1 MIMGLL
7 SKIFGVDPDFL
18 AGQSVGTRSEGGGGI
33 PDGADFR
40 TKVEIVLDQVRPA
53 IRADGGDVQLVDVI
67 GRSIRVKLV
76 GACEG
81 CASSSIT
88 LRDGIEKE
96 LRDQIPE
103 FEELIP
109 F

>member
-1 MIMGLL
+1 MGLL

-18 AGQSVGTRSEGGGGI
+18 AGRTIDAQSESGGSI
-33 PDGADFR
+33 PEGADFR
-40 TKVEIVLDQVRPA
+40 TKVESVLDQVRPGLH
-53 IRADGGDVQLVDVI
+53 ADGGDVELVDVI
-67 GRSIRVKLV
+67 GHSIRVKLV

-88 LRDGIEKE
+88 LRHGIEKK

-103 FEELIP
+103 FEDLIP

>member
-1 MIMGLL
+1 MGLL
-7 SKIFGVDPDFL
+7 SKIFGVDADFL
-18 AGQSVGTRSEGGGGI
+18 ASRRLDPRSDEGVSF

-40 TKVEIVLDQVRPA
+40 TKVEIVLDQVRPGLH
-53 IRADGGDVQLVDVI
+53 ADGGDIELVDII
-67 GRSIRVKLV
+67 GHSIRVKLV

-88 LRDGIEKE
+88 LRHGIEKKM
-96 LRDQIPE
+96 RDRIHE
-103 FEELIP
+103 FEDLIP